1 MNWKRW
7 RTTGLLFLFP
17 MVGVGRCEEAKPAE
31 PPKHYWVEPMKEVH
45 RRFTGRAGTFAHF
58 GDSITV
64 TMAFWAPL
72 PYERRNA
79 SPEMEK
85 AFQRVQG
92 YLQPECW
99 RDWKGPEFGNEGST
113 TIRWA
118 FENVEQWL
126 RRLNPETAL
135 IMFGTNDLHALELE
149 EYRDKLRAVVQKC
162 LENGTV
168 VILSTIPPRH
178 GFAEKAALFAQ
189 AEREIAY
196 ELKVPLID
204 FHREILKR
212 RPEDWDGAMEK
223 FSAWEGYEV
232 PTLLSRDGVHP
243 SYPRQYQG
251 DFSEEA
257 LNCCGY
263 GLRNYLTLMKYAE
276 VVETLFQGGG

>member
-1 MNWKRW
+1 MEWERWKRI
-7 RTTGLLFLFP
+7 GFLFLFA
-17 MVGVGRCEEAKPAE
+17 MVGVGRCEEEKPPE
-31 PPKHYWVEPMKEVH
+31 NYWVEPMREVH
-45 RRFTGRAGTFAHF
+45 SRFTGRAGTFAHF

-72 PYERRNA
+72 LYERRNA
-79 SPEMEK
+79 PPEMEQ
-85 AFQRVQG
+85 AFQWVQG

-135 IMFGTNDLHALELE
+135 IMFGTNDLHTLELD

-189 AEREIAY
+189 AEREIARD
-196 ELKVPLID
+196 LKVPLVD

-223 FSAWEGYEV
+223 FSSWEGYDV

-243 SYPRQYQG
+243 SYPQRYQG

-263 GLRNYLTLMKYAE
+263 GLRNYLTLLKYAE
-276 VVETLFQGGG
+276 VVRALFQELPRK